1 MRKIRILEHISL
13 DGVIQSPGSPEED
26 PGGGFDRGGWVKPH
40 HDPLIGQTVRD
51 AHGAPFDLLLG
62 RHTYDIWSSYWPH
75 QENNPMA
82 GGLNAAVKHVAT
94 HRPESLAWGP
104 AKALGTDIVE
114 GIRALMRTKGPDLIT
129 WGSSTLTPVLLE
141 HRLAD
146 ELLLFVY
153 PVLLG
158 SGKRLF
164 AGNVPPRGLAHVET
178 RTTPS
183 GVLISTYRPAEDFRT
198 GSVG

>member
-1 MRKIRILEHISL
+1 MRKIRILEHVSL

-26 PGGGFDRGGWVKPH
+26 PGGGFAYGGWVKPH

-51 AHGAPFDLLLG
+51 AHSAPFDLLLG

-75 QENNPMA
+75 QQNNPMA
-82 GGLNAAVKHVAT
+82 AGLNSAVKFVAT
-94 HRPESLAWGP
+94 HRPESLAWAP
-104 AKALGTDIVE
+104 AEALGENIIE
-114 GIRALMRTKGPDLIT
+114 GIQALKRTRGPDLIT
-129 WGSSTLTPVLLE
+129 WGSSGLTPVLLE
-141 HRLAD
+141 HQLAD

-164 AGNVPPRGLAHVET
+164 SGKLPPCGLTHVET
-178 RTTPS
+178 KTSPS
-183 GVLISTYRPAEDFRT
+183 GVHISTYRPAGDFQT
-198 GSVG
+198 GSFG